1 MARLVAT
8 TLRIL
13 RAHRRRVFPGF
24 SPLGLGIAL
33 GLTCASVP
41 FAALA
46 QTHFPSLFNP
56 FGAQRPAAAQFGAK
70 RPAQARLGARRR
82 RAPRVAATGAPY
94 GAQPQAWSVQPQGWY
109 GVQPQARY
117 GVQPQVPYGVQP
129 QASYGVQPQVP
140 YGVQQETPS
149 FTAPPRYARGKPWID
164 ALAHARRQR
173 ADHEDTE
180 TPRDDGQAWC
190 VRGCDGRY
198 FPVTG
203 ADDKSRGETCKN
215 LCPASQTA
223 VVHGNTIDSAV
234 TESGKS
240 YSELPNAFRYR
251 NELVAGCTCNGKDRI
266 GLVRVEIDN
275 DQTLRKGDIVAGAD
289 GLEVARRDADAPGGP
304 KLSPLSRSQ
313 RALLSH
319 LPVVEAER

>member
-1 MARLVAT
+1 MIARSRGPRDISAAARKCRIPG
-8 TLRIL
+8 TL
-13 RAHRRRVFPGF
+13 A
-24 SPLGLGIAL
+24 LGIAL
-33 GLTCASVP
+33 GLTSTSVP

-46 QTHFPSLFNP
+46 QNYFPSLFNP
-56 FGAQRPAAAQFGAK
+56 FGAQRPAPAQFGA
-70 RPAQARLGARRR
+70 RRAAPARFGARR
-82 RAPRVAATGAPY
+82 AVPSFAATGAP
-94 GAQPQAWSVQPQGWY
+94 
-109 GVQPQARY
+109 Y

-129 QASYGVQPQVP
+129 QARYGVQPQAPYGVQPQAP
-140 YGVQQETPS
+140 YGVQQETPT
-149 FTAPPRYARGKPWID
+149 FTVPWPYARGRPWIN

-215 LCPASQTA
+215 LCPASQTLI
-223 VVHGNTIDSAV
+223 VHGNTIDSAV